1 MSKSKATRAAIK
13 SLNWAKLRVQRETMR
28 RIASSDIKLADDL
41 YGIVHLLDSIHE
53 AAEAD
58 DIGKARE
65 RAKYKEGA

>member
-13 SLNWAKLRVQRETMR
+13 SLNWAKLRVQRETVR
-28 RIASSDIKLADDL
+28 RLASSDIGLADDL
-41 YGIVHLLDSIHE
+41 YGVVHLLDSIYE

-65 RAKYKEGA
+65 RAKYV